1 MKIGPTQDWEYVYV
15 RSEVLWCLER
25 VVFLII
31 NVHAILFLFPFL
43 IMVHDLLVP
52 LHYITKYWAFDV
64 LLLTRL
70 SASLCNQLVST
81 NELAHLQDQSPCF
94 ASFSQLDIQFIFA
107 FLFF

>member
-1 MKIGPTQDWEYVYV
+1 VPGKGGFFNNKCPCDPF
-15 RSEVLWCLER
+15 S
-25 VVFLII
+25 FF
-31 NVHAILFLFPFL
+31 LFLL
-43 IMVHDLLVP
+43 WSMIYWC
-52 LHYITKYWAFDV
+52 HYITKYWAFDV

-94 ASFSQLDIQFIFA
+94 APFPQLDIQFIFA